1 MSAPAHLPRLIRAA
15 LATLMILFG
24 SNCVNTVGTYSGRSP
39 GGGYY
44 MAMTPARWEFAP
56 LGLVK
61 MARTRFPQIK
71 IPSVGDGSYWH
82 GDGVTGKARIHI
94 VISEQMAYFYKGENL
109 VGASPVCTGS
119 DQFPTP
125 KGNFR
130 VMDKDHDHLSSLYG
144 DYIDPHGN
152 IVATQIDNRKDPR
165 PPGTKFDGAKM
176 HWFMRVKGAVGM
188 HEGYLPGYADSHG
201 CIRLPTHMAKIFYE
215 NAPVGTPVKIT
226 E

>member
-1 MSAPAHLPRLIRAA
+1 
-15 LATLMILFG
+15 
-24 SNCVNTVGTYSGRSP
+24 
-39 GGGYY
+39 
-44 MAMTPARWEFAP
+44 
-56 LGLVK
+56 
-61 MARTRFPQIK
+61 
-71 IPSVGDGSYWH
+71 
-82 GDGVTGKARIHI
+82 
-94 VISEQMAYFYKGENL
+94 
-109 VGASPVCTGS
+109 VCTGS